1 MSRALVA
8 VIASI
13 ALVATGCGSEGGGD
27 TSPRGVVE
35 LTSIDTLRQAFD
47 DDVGSARLLL
57 LLSPT

>member
-1 MSRALVA
+1 MRCALVA
-8 VIASI
+8 FIASI
-13 ALVATGCGSEGGGD
+13 ALVATGCGSEGRGD

>member
-1 MSRALVA
+1 MRGAVVA

-13 ALVATGCGSEGGGD
+13 AFVASGCGSEGMGD
-27 TSPRGVVE
+27 TSPGGVVE